1 MINNEL
7 KKRIISSIFIIPISF
22 FFILKGSTT
31 FLLFLAFF
39 FLVSSYEWIRMNNEI
54 KFKLFGI
61 LYLFASFYLTYL
73 LREEF
78 PLKIFLLILIICIF
92 TDLGGYIFGK
102 LFKGPKLTKISPQK
116 TYSGALGSFFLS
128 LIAAIIFIKYSYYL
142 NFDYYQLSAKYNQSL
157 ELNNLIFVLIVLVSL
172 ISQIGDLIISFFKRL
187 AKVKDTGSF
196 FPGHG
201 GILDRIDGII
211 FAMPTSYILLTL
223 FN

>member
-7 KKRIISSIFIIPISF
+7 KKRILSSILIIPISF
-22 FFILKGSTT
+22 FFILKGSNI
-31 FLLFLAFF
+31 FLLFLVFF
-39 FLVSSYEWIRMNNEI
+39 FLVSSYEWVRMNNEI
-54 KFKLFGI
+54 KLKLFGI
-61 LYLFASFYLTYL
+61 LYLFVSFYLTYL
-73 LREEF
+73 LREQF
-78 PLKIFLLILIICIF
+78 PLNIFFLILIICIF

-116 TYSGALGSFFLS
+116 TYSGVLGSFCLS
-128 LIAAIIFIKYSYYL
+128 LISAIIFIKYSYYL

-157 ELNNLIFVLIVLVSL
+157 ELNNLTFILIALVSL

-211 FAMPTSYILLTL
+211 FAMPTSYILLTS

>member
-1 MINNEL
+1 MD
-7 KKRIISSIFIIPISF
+7 
-22 FFILKGSTT
+22 
-31 FLLFLAFF
+31 
-39 FLVSSYEWIRMNNEI
+39 Y
-54 KFKLFGI
+54 
-61 LYLFASFYLTYL
+61 
-73 LREEF
+73 
-78 PLKIFLLILIICIF
+78 
-92 TDLGGYIFGK
+92 FGK

-116 TYSGALGSFFLS
+116 TYSGALGSFCLS

-142 NFDYYQLSAKYNQSL
+142 NIDYYQLSVKYNQSL
-157 ELNNLIFVLIVLVSL
+157 ELNNLTFVLIILVSL

>member
-7 KKRIISSIFIIPISF
+7 KKRILSSILIIPISF
-22 FFILKGSTT
+22 FFILKGSNT
-31 FLLFLAFF
+31 FLLFLVFF
-39 FLVSSYEWIRMNNEI
+39 FLVSSYEWVRMNNET

-61 LYLFASFYLTYL
+61 LYLIVSFYLTYL

-78 PLKIFLLILIICIF
+78 PLNTFFLILIICIF

-142 NFDYYQLSAKYNQSL
+142 NIDYYQLSVKYNQSL
-157 ELNNLIFVLIVLVSL
+157 ELNNLTFVLIILVSL

-201 GILDRIDGII
+201 GILDRIDGIV

>member
-78 PLKIFLLILIICIF
+78 PLKIFFLILIICIF

-223 FN
+223 FI

>member
-7 KKRIISSIFIIPISF
+7 KKRIISSIFIIPISI

-157 ELNNLIFVLIVLVSL
+157 ELNNLIFVLIALVSL

-211 FAMPTSYILLTL
+211 LAMPTSYILLTL

>member
-22 FFILKGSTT
+22 FFILKGSNI
-31 FLLFLAFF
+31 FLLFLVFF
-39 FLVSSYEWIRMNNEI
+39 FLVSSYEWVRMNNEI

-61 LYLFASFYLTYL
+61 LYLFVSFYLTYL
-73 LREEF
+73 LREQF
-78 PLKIFLLILIICIF
+78 SLNIFFLILIICIF

-116 TYSGALGSFFLS
+116 TYSGALGSFCLS

-157 ELNNLIFVLIVLVSL
+157 ELNNLTLILIALVSL

>member
-7 KKRIISSIFIIPISF
+7 KKRILSSILIIPISF
-22 FFILKGSTT
+22 FFILKGSNT
-31 FLLFLAFF
+31 FLLFLVFF
-39 FLVSSYEWIRMNNEI
+39 FLVSSYEWVRMNNET

-61 LYLFASFYLTYL
+61 LYLIVSFYLTYL

-78 PLKIFLLILIICIF
+78 PLNTFFLILIICIF
-92 TDLGGYIFGK
+92 TDLGGYFFGK
-102 LFKGPKLTKISPQK
+102 LFKGPKLTKISPKK
-116 TYSGALGSFFLS
+116 TYSGALGSFSLS

-142 NFDYYQLSAKYNQSL
+142 NIDYYQLSVKYNQSL
-157 ELNNLIFVLIVLVSL
+157 ELNNLTLVLITLVSL